1 MQILSAKSTESLSN
15 ISQGSVGTKS
25 AVNQDSPSS
34 SGVGQGNNLLK
45 YK

>member
-15 ISQGSVGTKS
+15 ISQGSAGTKS
-25 AVNQDSPSS
+25 AVNQDNPS
-34 SGVGQGNNLLK
+34 SGVGQGNNVLK